1 MLYGSTQK
9 PSQVHLLSLAPSI
22 GSWSL
27 GHTHRPGEISLLL
40 GVCSGGRWEIH
51 SPMMHL

>member
-27 GHTHRPGEISLLL
+27 GHTYTHTGQGKLAYFWVSAVEKD
-40 GVCSGGRWEIH
+40 GRFTL
-51 SPMMHL
+51 P